1 MQPVK
6 PYIKRSRLTTV
17 SHDAKEEAAS
27 GAPTNSRLTHEYF
40 TGTRVVKIKNTIT
53 KEP

>member
-1 MQPVK
+1 MVM
-6 PYIKRSRLTTV
+6 SCE
-17 SHDAKEEAAS
+17 AKEEAAS
-27 GAPTNSRLTHEYF
+27 ITPTDSRLTHTREYF